1 LYLIGTRRAGPSRR
15 GERSPVRHD
24 ERVTLSPSSTG
35 ITVVGLD
42 GDDTLWHSEV
52 YFDRTQRRYVE
63 IVSRYVD
70 DEVDVMA
77 ALAEVEHRNLGRYG
91 YGIKGFVLSMIE
103 AAIDLTGGAISAHEI
118 DELMAAGRTML
129 EHPVDL
135 LDGVEPAISEL
146 ADAGYRLVL
155 VTKGDLNHQERKILA
170 SGLSDRFE
178 RLEIVAEKDPATYRR
193 VVASM
198 GVDAGEF
205 CMVGNSVRSDV
216 LPVLEIGGRAVHV
229 PYEITWSLEH
239 ADHDGTVPTLATL
252 AELPGWLAGTS

>member
-1 LYLIGTRRAGPSRR
+1 
-15 GERSPVRHD
+15 
-24 ERVTLSPSSTG
+24 
-35 ITVVGLD
+35 
-42 GDDTLWHSEV
+42 
-52 YFDRTQRRYVE
+52 
-63 IVSRYVD
+63 
-70 DEVDVMA
+70 MA

-103 AAIDLTGGAISAHEI
+103 TAIELTGGAIGAHEI

-135 LDGVEPAISEL
+135 LDGVDAAITEL

-155 VTKGDLNHQERKILA
+155 VTKGDLNHQERKIAPRGSPSGSSAWRSSPRRTRPPTGGSSPRWA
-170 SGLSDRFE
+170 ST
-178 RLEIVAEKDPATYRR
+178 PAR
-193 VVASM
+193 
-198 GVDAGEF
+198 F

-239 ADHDGTVPTLATL
+239 ADHDGTVPTLTTL
-252 AELPGWLAGTS
+252 AELPGWLAGTA